1 MAYPENLRSLVESLR
16 TGAID
21 GSYKQLVKDRG
32 GVVEDTTVYARA
44 DLSVR
49 LYGIVETPDKQMP
62 DGSGVVHSETEVNAP
77 LAVIDRRNG

>member
-1 MAYPENLRSLVESLR
+1 MNRALR
-16 TGAID
+16 TGAVE
-21 GSYKQLVKDRG
+21 GSYKQVNPDRG
-32 GVVEDTTVYARA
+32 GVVEPTTTYARA